1 MNTTS
6 KSDTKARILVVDD
19 EPGIRD
25 FLQEFFAQK
34 GFKVH
39 VASDGAQALAVLRSH
54 VFHLAMIDLTLPDMS
69 GFDVSRQ
76 AKEADPDV
84 VTIVMSGLPVES
96 PDELQRNRVDE
107 YLNKP
112 FSSDDLDP
120 LMEKYGEPRPPEDPD
135 QASQERLPLD
145 EVRSRFFYE
154 AGHQLKAP
162 LAVLKEFAYLFQE
175 GFGGELSEKQQVY
188 LDAIHKNID
197 RLLYLVDNIDKMS
210 RLDSGSWLIRLEDAD
225 PGQIVRHVA
234 ESWRPILEGREQE
247 LTEDIAD
254 DLPQIK
260 ADASAVEQVLFNLI
274 DNASKYGPPK
284 EVVKLRCYRPDEHH
298 VRIEVEDQ
306 GPGVPE
312 DRRESIFQPFNRLPE
327 HESAPGLGLGL
338 AVAQGL
344 IQRMGGELGL
354 DTSDKPGSRFYV
366 QFRVAGSDH

>member
-1 MNTTS
+1 
-6 KSDTKARILVVDD
+6 
-19 EPGIRD
+19 
-25 FLQEFFAQK
+25 
-34 GFKVH
+34 
-39 VASDGAQALAVLRSH
+39 
-54 VFHLAMIDLTLPDMS
+54 
-69 GFDVSRQ
+69 
-76 AKEADPDV
+76 
-84 VTIVMSGLPVES
+84 PVES

-175 GFGGELSEKQQVY
+175 GFGGDLSEKQQVY

-234 ESWRPILEGREQE
+234 ESWQPILEGREQE